1 MSEPE
6 VRLNVTDAKGGS
18 QERIRKR
25 HQKVLQ
31 EAGVK
36 AALERV
42 ACEDREDSRR
52 QIVPDQTC
60 RGSHHLTA
68 LVALVAAPHPTP
80 ALTTV
85 PPEWQSSLLPW
96 LVGPGDLN
104 HRAPGTQRSSAPR
117 PHPRTLCLH
126 RPSLM
131 DQKRNL
137 PVSLWSKLPQ
147 NCTEVIKR

>member
-18 QERIRKR
+18 QERITKR

-31 EAGVK
+31 EAGVE

-42 ACEDREDSRR
+42 AYEDPEDSRR

-68 LVALVAAPHPTP
+68 LVALVAAPTP
-80 ALTTV
+80 
-85 PPEWQSSLLPW
+85 
-96 LVGPGDLN
+96 
-104 HRAPGTQRSSAPR
+104 
-117 PHPRTLCLH
+117 
-126 RPSLM
+126 
-131 DQKRNL
+131 
-137 PVSLWSKLPQ
+137 PQ
-147 NCTEVIKR
+147 H